1 MILSAIMMV
10 AMMCFST
17 QVNAQECNVKSNQKE
32 CGKKKAAEGKE
43 CAKATAGEHK
53 CAKEAAGEH
62 KCTKAAAGEHKCAK
76 EAAGEHK
83 CAKEAAGEHKCAK
96 EAAAKKDCCKKGAK
110 GKDCKKCTEC
120 KPECGDNNCKTC
132 PNNHKCQKNCKK

>member
-17 QVNAQECNVKSNQKE
+17 QVNAQECNVKSDKKE
-32 CGKKKAAEGKE
+32 CCKKQAAEKKD
-43 CAKATAGEHK
+43 CCK
-53 CAKEAAGEH
+53 
-62 KCTKAAAGEHKCAK
+62 K

-83 CAKEAAGEHKCAK
+83 CAKAAAGEHKCAK

>member
-17 QVNAQECNVKSNQKE
+17 QVNAQESNAKSDKKE
-32 CGKKKAAEGKE
+32 CCKKKAAEGKE
-43 CAKATAGEHK
+43 CAKAT
-53 CAKEAAGEH
+53 
-62 KCTKAAAGEHKCAK
+62 
-76 EAAGEHK
+76 AGEHK